1 MSLSLQ
7 QTKME
12 VGQKRTHAWMA
23 SETWYAT
30 ILHHLEKEPT
40 ALAPISKTAVGK
52 FDSHVAF
59 VMLFKPTEVVG
70 TNETSSSE
78 TTTSIST
85 TTATSATTSTS
96 IAAAATTTK
105 TRRRWMKKEQR
116 RRKKKGRKEADVDV
130 DTTMSQCV
138 CTSY

>member
-40 ALAPISKTAVGK
+40 ALALLSKTAVGK

-59 VMLFKPTEVVG
+59 VTLFKPTEVVLF
-70 TNETSSSE
+70 TMN
-78 TTTSIST
+78 
-85 TTATSATTSTS
+85 AT
-96 IAAAATTTK
+96 
-105 TRRRWMKKEQR
+105 KE
-116 RRKKKGRKEADVDV
+116 
-130 DTTMSQCV
+130 
-138 CTSY
+138 

>member
-70 TNETSSSE
+70 TTETSSSE
-78 TTTSIST
+78 TTTTSIST

-96 IAAAATTTK
+96 ITAAATTTK

-138 CTSY
+138 CTS